1 MDGSSVSQTR
11 TAPTRLC
18 MCAGRARQP
27 KVSSA
32 RSRYDDLCSLSAAT
46 VFSNDDCYL
55 SEAAAIVD
63 AIEGTGPRDAILSSY
78 EDALESYKMV
88 HLSCHVI
95 ARANS

>member
-1 MDGSSVSQTR
+1 
-11 TAPTRLC
+11 
-18 MCAGRARQP
+18 MC
-27 KVSSA
+27 SI
-32 RSRYDDLCSLSAAT
+32 SAAT

-88 HLSCHVI
+88 HLSCLT
-95 ARANS
+95 